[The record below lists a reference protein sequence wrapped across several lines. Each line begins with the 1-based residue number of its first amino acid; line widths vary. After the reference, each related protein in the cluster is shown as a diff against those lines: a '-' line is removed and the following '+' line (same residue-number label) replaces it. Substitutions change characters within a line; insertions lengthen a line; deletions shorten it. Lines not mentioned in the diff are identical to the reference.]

1 MRFLQTVMQTFWK
14 SSYAQ
19 VLVLMCTYLLTSLV
33 TCPPRVV
40 STTDCK
46 QPVLLFTDG
55 AFGIEDGTGVGFGGL
70 VFHDPMNGCKEVAEV
85 DVPQDL
91 LSHWG
96 RGGAKQL
103 IAFHE
108 LWPVLLGV
116 FTYGPKGRRLVVFID
131 NNSLSKGSSPLVD
144 LFTMLS
150 LCSLVVSINGLSAW
164 FTRIP
169 SSSNPA
175 DDPSRGEP
183 ESGEAAWL
191 KLRRSPIRASDDIT
205 RSLISKSNFVEFMR
219 DAAHS
224 SCFVHPHENGG
235 GAGLQ

>member
-1 MRFLQTVMQTFWK
+1 M
-14 SSYAQ
+14 
-19 VLVLMCTYLLTSLV
+19 
-33 TCPPRVV
+33 
-40 STTDCK
+40 
-46 QPVLLFTDG
+46 
-55 AFGIEDGTGVGFGGL
+55 
-70 VFHDPMNGCKEVAEV
+70 
-85 DVPQDL
+85 
-91 LSHWG
+91 
-96 RGGAKQL
+96 
-103 IAFHE
+103 
-108 LWPVLLGV
+108 
-116 FTYGPKGRRLVVFID
+116 
-131 NNSLSKGSSPLVD
+131 VD

-175 DDPSRGEP
+175 DDREN
-183 ESGEAAWL
+183 GEAAWL

-224 SCFVHPHENGG
+224 SSFVQPHENGG